1 MRALGLGGR
10 LLTATDKGGRGC
22 PCGWNSSAGL
32 SAVMTDSPE
41 ALRER
46 RAPTSTLF
54 EVELDPA
61 SIRPQL
67 RRALKRSRGL
77 DPELARRA
85 RILLGQLTANWLALE
100 GPSSTA
106 APIVKVRA
114 KSSGIR
120 IDVSATSSALAD
132 DFWLKLVTPAIEE
145 LATAWGIDA
154 RQGGEG
160 TWFEL
165 ALSEAPG
172 PSPVSSPD
180 SG

>member
-1 MRALGLGGR
+1 MA
-10 LLTATDKGGRGC
+10 
-22 PCGWNSSAGL
+22 
-32 SAVMTDSPE
+32 DSLE
-41 ALRER
+41 TRRER

-61 SIRPQL
+61 SIRLQL
-67 RRALKRSRGL
+67 RHALKRPRGL

-114 KSSGIR
+114 QSSGIR
-120 IDVSATSSALAD
+120 IDVSASSSALAD

-145 LATAWGIDA
+145 LASAWGIDA
-154 RQGGEG
+154 RQRGEG
-160 TWFEL
+160 IWFQL
-165 ALSEAPG
+165 SLSEG
-172 PSPVSSPD
+172 
-180 SG
+180 